1 MHQQT
6 KVKIKKWFTER
17 KTKVSLPQFLLAVEY
32 VKIYD
37 YPIDIACKLA
47 LDSYLRKNRKI

>member
-1 MHQQT
+1 MHSET

-17 KTKVSLPQFLLAVEY
+17 KTKVSLPQFLLAEEY

-47 LDSYLRKNRKI
+47 LDSYRRKNRKI